1 MTSIKSTIGFLAL
14 TVLLVAC
21 LAEGQYWKDNN
32 KMVKQWQEM
41 EAQGLE
47 KFPVSSGSQN
57 KQTENTKVS
66 VAGDSNPKAADSSS
80 SKTGGVQKSFGLGG
94 AVAGA
99 PIVAAP
105 AFGSSFQPHAA
116 AVVQQGPFAIQQ
128 PAIGATGEI
137 IIENLV
143 GGIPYN
149 CIGRPSGHY
158 RDNRFADIFHA
169 CVHGSQ
175 RKTYACPIVGERT
188 YFDEVT
194 RRCEFVNRNPNCC
207 VNVSFYH

>member
-1 MTSIKSTIGFLAL
+1 MIKSSIAYLTLAVI
-14 TVLLVAC
+14 VLANISPS
-21 LAEGQYWKDNN
+21 EQQYWKSNSKRWASVN
-32 KMVKQWQEM
+32 P
-41 EAQGLE
+41 QGLE
-47 KFPVSSGSQN
+47 KFPDPKPEKSGE
-57 KQTENTKVS
+57 KMMAAPIKEE
-66 VAGDSNPKAADSSS
+66 SN
-80 SKTGGVQKSFGLGG
+80 SKSGTQKSF
-94 AVAGA
+94 AVAGGLQSFQA
-99 PIVAAP
+99 AAP
-105 AFGSSFQPHAA
+105 AAAA
-116 AVVQQGPFAIQQ
+116 AVVGQGPFAIQQ

-149 CIGRPSGHY
+149 CIGRPTGHY

-169 CVHGSQ
+169 CVHGAQ

>member
-1 MTSIKSTIGFLAL
+1 MTPIKSSIGCLAL
-14 TVLLVAC
+14 AVVILVSVAD
-21 LAEGQYWKDNN
+21 AQYWKSNNNN

-47 KFPVSSGSQN
+47 KFPAVNNQAEKTKTAETADKKASIDQQQGSN
-57 KQTENTKVS
+57 
-66 VAGDSNPKAADSSS
+66 
-80 SKTGGVQKSFGLGG
+80 SKTGGVQKSF
-94 AVAGA
+94 AVAGQ
-99 PIVAAP
+99 PIVASP
-105 AFGSSFQPHAA
+105 AFGSSFQPQAA
-116 AVVQQGPFAIQQ
+116 AVVQRGPFAIQQ